1 MELEKS
7 QTWKNLESSLSQEAV
22 AYCEY
27 TFYGQQAA
35 KDGYKQISDI
45 FNETAGNELHHAK
58 LHYKKMHGGK
68 VPGTLDNLKAA
79 AASEDEE
86 VEIYTGYAKTAR
98 EEGFADLA
106 DFFEGLA
113 AIEKRH
119 ENRYQLLIE
128 RIENDEVFRRK
139 EVKVWYCT
147 VCGHIEIGTE
157 PPEKCPVCE
166 HPQGYFEIK
175 ADNF

>member
-1 MELEKS
+1 MLGEQGIIPQADADAIVEGLKGI
-7 QTWKNLESSLSQEAV
+7 EADI
-22 AYCEY
+22 
-27 TFYGQQAA
+27 AA
-35 KDGYKQISDI
+35 
-45 FNETAGNELHHAK
+45 
-58 LHYKKMHGGK
+58 GK
-68 VPGTLDNLKAA
+68 VQFELDA
-79 AASEDEE
+79 EDIHMN
-86 VEIYTGYAKTAR
+86 VEK
-98 EEGFADLA
+98 
-106 DFFEGLA
+106 
-113 AIEKRH
+113 
-119 ENRYQLLIE
+119 LLIE

>member
-1 MELEKS
+1 MV
-7 QTWKNLESSLSQEAV
+7 QGAGRHRHT
-22 AYCEY
+22 
-27 TFYGQQAA
+27 AA
-35 KDGYKQISDI
+35 
-45 FNETAGNELHHAK
+45 
-58 LHYKKMHGGK
+58 
-68 VPGTLDNLKAA
+68 NLKAA
-79 AASEDEE
+79 AAGENEE
-86 VEIYTGYAKTAR
+86 WTQMYKEMAETAR

-113 AIEKRH
+113 AIEKSH

-139 EVKVWYCT
+139 EVKVWVCT

-175 ADNF
+175 AENF